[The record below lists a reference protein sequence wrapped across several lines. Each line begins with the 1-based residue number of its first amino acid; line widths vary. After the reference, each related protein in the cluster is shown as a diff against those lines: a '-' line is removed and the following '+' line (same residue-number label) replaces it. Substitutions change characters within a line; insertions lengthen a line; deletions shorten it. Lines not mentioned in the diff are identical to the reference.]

1 MSKIYNKYI
10 QLKTENKANTLY
22 LFKYGIFYIF
32 IDDDAKIASNLLHL
46 KLGKLNDTIV
56 KCGFPIVSLE
66 KYTNLLKNSNYNVEI
81 VSYDSDQ
88 KLSTSDFLYYE
99 NIQKVVN
106 ELIEINIDSLSI
118 SQAYELLYKLQN
130 EMLLIQ
136 KEYKYEENRKSIW
149 KYL

>member
-136 KEYKYEENRKSIW
+136 KEYKYEENRKSI
-149 KYL
+149 

>member
-22 LFKYGIFYIF
+22 LFKYGIFFIF

-66 KYTNLLKNSNYNVEI
+66 KYTNFLKNSNYKVEI
-81 VSYDSDQ
+81 VSFDCDQ
-88 KLSTSDFLYYE
+88 KLSTSNFLYYE

-136 KEYKYEENRKSIW
+136 KEYKYEENRKFI
-149 KYL
+149 